1 MKHNK
6 YIKSSLELLT
16 QTKIRRHNM
25 TSAQEQTCTLPGYA
39 LHLQLQVFLI
49 VLQVMDKLLKGQ
61 LVVGGAFFSF
71 QGFLKLKFAG
81 KPINT
86 NRPAR

>member
-16 QTKIRRHNM
+16 QTKISRHNM
-25 TSAQEQTCTLPGYA
+25 TSALPQTCILPVDA
-39 LHLQLQVFLI
+39 LHHQLQVFLI

-61 LVVGGAFFSF
+61 LV
-71 QGFLKLKFAG
+71 
-81 KPINT
+81 I
-86 NRPAR
+86 